1 MKKYLFLIIWVFCSF
16 SLLSQTDFE
25 QLIQNV
31 ENCKINQSSKQPLI
45 DFLVFYQ
52 SVNREAD
59 TTSAVVDT
67 TAVDSGPRLDDKQQ
81 RELKNIRKR
90 MSASL
95 IDAQK
100 SAEPEKSYTLVI
112 VNIMLATLD
121 NLLNDSKSAIASN
134 EAALKNLK
142 GNKIDFCGSFEWT
155 RSDIHRWLF
164 GDYKKLKNYAAA
176 KKNLQ
181 LAEQYNEFNNTES
194 QLVFVNLTKNLAS
207 ETNNSQTLLE
217 AAKKLD
223 KIGFATGADL
233 NRISDC
239 YYLFSEKLPKP
250 ALIQYFN
257 SLQGLLNKDYGG
269 FTSSYG
275 ETENDLS
282 DLKIMV
288 NCRLFDLYRD
298 QKDYLNSYFQAT
310 YAFREKPCKQY
321 LDAAKTYYVL
331 STMKEQGWLP
341 CGGDDFIVSSGNPQ
355 TWYFYHP
362 SRLVKRGNYVETWQ
376 KSIEIDFD
384 VTTWIFSFMDRSN
397 DYSSSTSTEF
407 SVGKNSVVKASIQKY
422 PQAIKWLSWTEYDYY
437 GNVENSGKAGP
448 YDTYSETVPG
458 SIGEALWKFYFGV
471 K

>member
-1 MKKYLFLIIWVFCSF
+1 MIWALCSLSLF
-16 SLLSQTDFE
+16 SQNDFE

-31 ENCKINQSSKQPLI
+31 ENCKLNQSSKQPVI

-59 TTSAVVDT
+59 TASAVVDT
-67 TAVDSGPRLDDKQQ
+67 TAVDSGPRLDDQQQ

-95 IDAQK
+95 TDAQK
-100 SAEPEKSYTLVI
+100 SAEPEKSYTLVV
-112 VNIMLATLD
+112 VNIMLASLD
-121 NLLNDSKSAIASN
+121 KLLNDSKSAILSN
-134 EAALKNLK
+134 ESALKNLK
-142 GNKIDFCGSFEWT
+142 GNRIDFCDSFEWT

-164 GDYKKLKNYAAA
+164 EDYKKLKNYTAA

-181 LAEQYNEFNNTES
+181 LAEQYNELNTTES
-194 QLVFVNLTKNLAS
+194 HLTFVYLTKDFAS

-239 YYLFSEKLPKP
+239 YYIFSDRLSKP
-250 ALIQYFN
+250 ALIQYYS
-257 SLQGLLNKDYGG
+257 SLQGLLNKVYGG
-269 FTSSYG
+269 FTSNYG
-275 ETENDLS
+275 EREDDLS
-282 DLKIMV
+282 NLKIQV

-298 QKDYLNSYFQAT
+298 QKDYLNAYFQAN
-310 YAFREKPCKQY
+310 YAFRERPCKQY
-321 LDAAKTYYVL
+321 HDAAKTCYVL

-341 CGGDDFIVSSGNPQ
+341 CGGDDLIISSGSPQ
-355 TWYFYHP
+355 TWYFYQP

-384 VTTWIFSFMDRSN
+384 VTTRMFNFVDRSN

-407 SVGKNSVVKASIQKY
+407 SVGKNSVVKASLQKY
-422 PQAIKWLSWTEYDYY
+422 PQAIKWLSWTDYDHY